1 MHLYA
6 LISTG
11 QKEYCQLQNYIE
23 VEAETVEGAIDIAL
37 TELDTTR
44 EHVNI
49 IIINE
54 PTKGILSFGAKPAK
68 VRATLKEDITTA
80 PETVLKEILTR
91 IGIDGEVISD
101 NIEGSLHL
109 NMITDSPALLIGK
122 HGQTLDAMERI
133 LNCIINKNSLAKK
146 KVFVDTEGY
155 RERRE
160 QSLVDLAHQVAA
172 KVRRTR
178 QDVVLAPMS
187 AKDRRIIHLTL
198 QTEDA
203 VATFS
208 QGEGDMRRVVITRQ
222 ENY

>member
-1 MHLYA
+1 M
-6 LISTG
+6 
-11 QKEYCQLQNYIE
+11 QNYIE
-23 VEAETVEGAIDIAL
+23 TEAETVEEAIDIAL
-37 TELDTTR
+37 TELRTTR

-91 IGIDGEVISD
+91 IGIDGEVHSD
-101 NIEGSLHL
+101 HIDGSLHL
-109 NMITDSPALLIGK
+109 NMVTDSPALLIGK
-122 HGQTLDAMERI
+122 HGQTLDAIERI
-133 LNCIINKNSLAKK
+133 LNCIINKNALAKK

-160 QSLVDLAHQVAA
+160 QSLVQLAHQVAA
-172 KVRRTR
+172 KVKHTR

-187 AKDRRIIHLTL
+187 AKDRRIVHLAL
-198 QTEDA
+198 QSDDT
-203 VATFS
+203 VSTFS
-208 QGEGDMRRVVITRQ
+208 QGEGDMRRVVIARQ
-222 ENY
+222 DEY

>member
-1 MHLYA
+1 M
-6 LISTG
+6 
-11 QKEYCQLQNYIE
+11 QNYIE
-23 VEAETVEGAIDIAL
+23 VEAETVEEAIDIAL
-37 TELDTTR
+37 TELETTR
-44 EHVNI
+44 EDVNI
-49 IIINE
+49 IVINE

-68 VRATLKEDITTA
+68 VRATLKEDITTS

-91 IGIDGEVISD
+91 IGIDGEVESD
-101 NIEGSLHL
+101 FIEGSLHL
-109 NMITDSPALLIGK
+109 NMVTDSPALLIGK

-133 LNCIINKNSLAKK
+133 LNCIINKSALAKK

-178 QDVVLAPMS
+178 QDVVLSPMS

-198 QTEDA
+198 QGDDT
-203 VATFS
+203 VSTFS
-208 QGEGDMRRVVITRQ
+208 QGEGDMRRVVITSDD
-222 ENY
+222 Y

>member
-1 MHLYA
+1 
-6 LISTG
+6 
-11 QKEYCQLQNYIE
+11 LQNYIE
-23 VEAETVEGAIDIAL
+23 VEAETVEEAIDIAL

-68 VRATLKEDITTA
+68 VRATFREDITTS

-91 IGIDGEVISD
+91 IGVDGEVESD
-101 NIEGSLHL
+101 FSEGSLHL

-122 HGQTLDAMERI
+122 HGQTLDAIERI
-133 LNCIINKNSLAKK
+133 LNCIINKNALAKK
-146 KVFVDTEGY
+146 KVFVDTESY

-172 KVRRTR
+172 KVKRTR
-178 QDVVLAPMS
+178 QDVVLSPMS
-187 AKDRRIIHLTL
+187 AKDRRIVHLTL
-198 QTEDA
+198 QADDT
-203 VATFS
+203 VSTFS
-208 QGEGDMRRVVITRQ
+208 QGEGDMRRIVITR
-222 ENY
+222 EDNY

>member
-1 MHLYA
+1 M
-6 LISTG
+6 
-11 QKEYCQLQNYIE
+11 QNYIE
-23 VEAETVEGAIDIAL
+23 VEAETVEEAIDIAL
-37 TELDTTR
+37 TELETTR
-44 EHVNI
+44 EDVNI

-68 VRATLKEDITTA
+68 VRATLKEDITTS

-91 IGIDGEVISD
+91 IGIDGEIESD
-101 NIEGSLHL
+101 FIEGSLHL
-109 NMITDSPALLIGK
+109 NMVTDSPALLIGK

-133 LNCIINKNSLAKK
+133 LNCIINKSALAKK

-178 QDVVLAPMS
+178 QDVVLSPMS
-187 AKDRRIIHLTL
+187 AKDRRIIHLAL
-198 QTEDA
+198 QGDDTIS
-203 VATFS
+203 TFS
-208 QGEGDMRRVVITRQ
+208 QGEGDMRRVVIASDG
-222 ENY
+222 Y

>member
-1 MHLYA
+1 M
-6 LISTG
+6 
-11 QKEYCQLQNYIE
+11 QNYIE
-23 VEAETVEGAIDIAL
+23 SEAETVEEAIDLAL
-37 TELDTTR
+37 NELDTTR

-68 VRATLKEDITTA
+68 VRATLKEDVTTA

-91 IGIDGEVISD
+91 IGIEGEVNSD
-101 NIEGSLHL
+101 HIDGSLHL
-109 NMITDSPALLIGK
+109 DMVTDSPALLIGK
-122 HGQTLDAMERI
+122 HGQTLDAIERI
-133 LNCIINKNSLAKK
+133 LNCIINKNALAKK

-178 QDVVLAPMS
+178 QDAVLAPMS
-187 AKDRRIIHLTL
+187 AKDRRIVHLAL
-198 QTEDA
+198 QSDDSIS
-203 VATFS
+203 TFS
-208 QGEGDMRRVVITRQ
+208 QGEGDMRRVVVATQ
-222 ENY
+222 DNY

>member
-1 MHLYA
+1 M
-6 LISTG
+6 
-11 QKEYCQLQNYIE
+11 QNYIE
-23 VEAETVEGAIDIAL
+23 VEAETVEEAIDIAL

-68 VRATLKEDITTA
+68 VRATLKEDIATS

-91 IGIDGEVISD
+91 IGIDGEVESD
-101 NIEGSLHL
+101 FIEGSLHL
-109 NMITDSPALLIGK
+109 NMVTDSPALLIGK
-122 HGQTLDAMERI
+122 HGQTLDAIERI
-133 LNCIINKNSLAKK
+133 LNCIMNKNALAKK

-172 KVRRTR
+172 KVKRTR

-187 AKDRRIIHLTL
+187 AKDRRIVHLTL
-198 QTEDA
+198 QADDT
-203 VATFS
+203 VSTFS
-208 QGEGDMRRVVITRQ
+208 QGEGDMRRVVITR
-222 ENY
+222 EDHY

>member
-1 MHLYA
+1 M
-6 LISTG
+6 
-11 QKEYCQLQNYIE
+11 QNYIE
-23 VEAETVEGAIDIAL
+23 TEAETVEEAIDIAL

-91 IGIDGEVISD
+91 LGIDGEVNSD
-101 NIEGSLHL
+101 HIDGSLHL
-109 NMITDSPALLIGK
+109 NMVSDSPALLIGK
-122 HGQTLDAMERI
+122 HGQTLDAIERI
-133 LNCIINKNSLAKK
+133 LNCIINKNALAKK

-160 QSLVDLAHQVAA
+160 QSLVQLAHQVAA
-172 KVRRTR
+172 KVKRTR

-187 AKDRRIIHLTL
+187 AKDRRIVHLAL
-198 QTEDA
+198 QSDDT
-203 VATFS
+203 VSTFS
-208 QGEGDMRRVVITRQ
+208 QGEGDMRRVVIARQ
-222 ENY
+222 DEY

>member
-1 MHLYA
+1 M
-6 LISTG
+6 
-11 QKEYCQLQNYIE
+11 QNYIE
-23 VEAETVEGAIDIAL
+23 TEAETVEEAIDIAL

-91 IGIDGEVISD
+91 IGIDGEVNSD
-101 NIEGSLHL
+101 HIDGSLHL
-109 NMITDSPALLIGK
+109 DMVTDSPALLIGK
-122 HGQTLDAMERI
+122 HGQTLDAIERI
-133 LNCIINKNSLAKK
+133 LNCIINKNALAKK

-160 QSLVDLAHQVAA
+160 QSLIELAHQVAA
-172 KVRRTR
+172 KVKRTR
-178 QDVVLAPMS
+178 QDVVLSPMS
-187 AKDRRIIHLTL
+187 AKDRRVVHLAL
-198 QTEDA
+198 QSDDT
-203 VATFS
+203 VSTFS
-208 QGEGDMRRVVITRQ
+208 QGEGDMRRVVIARQ
-222 ENY
+222 DEY

>member
-1 MHLYA
+1 M
-6 LISTG
+6 
-11 QKEYCQLQNYIE
+11 QNYIE
-23 VEAETVEGAIDIAL
+23 VEAETVEEAIDIAL
-37 TELDTTR
+37 TELETTR
-44 EHVNI
+44 EDVNI

-68 VRATLKEDITTA
+68 VRATLKEDITTS

-91 IGIDGEVISD
+91 IGIDGEVESD
-101 NIEGSLHL
+101 FIEGSLHL
-109 NMITDSPALLIGK
+109 NMVTDSPALLIGK

-133 LNCIINKNSLAKK
+133 LNCIINKSALAKK

-178 QDVVLAPMS
+178 QDVVLSPMS

-198 QTEDA
+198 QGDDS
-203 VATFS
+203 VSTFS
-208 QGEGDMRRVVITRQ
+208 QGEGDMRRVVITSDD
-222 ENY
+222 Y